1 MTYHTKGCR
10 ALIVALFIVSIV
22 LTGCAFPASDEPDP
36 PAEAEAARKLL
47 VAAHGDEHRLPT
59 APRRVRAV
67 YRLIS
72 HTLELRVTPP
82 KHFGTNASGHEAQSV
97 RRYEYQVNGGS
108 WRTLTGATCL
118 SWSTWQDGW
127 ASGAACLAE
136 DVMMLIAQV
145 PITATGRVAYG
156 VRAIGDSPGGVKTVY
171 VTIAEPG
178 EDAPSQVIQRP
189 VLVLNEDSGELNVNF
204 QLDDV
209 RVNHQ
214 NTIEGVHIN
223 LYSDGQCAN
232 WIAGAGGP
240 TRMYGDR
247 NVSITVQ
254 GHPDGLNAREVGLRI
269 RHRTPAWG
277 ECVRVRR
284 S

>member
-1 MTYHTKGCR
+1 MTYHMKGCR

-22 LTGCAFPASDEPDP
+22 MLTGCAFPASDEPA
-36 PAEAEAARKLL
+36 PAEPEAVRKLL
-47 VAAHGDEHRLPT
+47 VAAHGDEHHPPT
-59 APRRVRAV
+59 APRSVRAV

-82 KHFGTNASGHEAQSV
+82 KHFGTNVESL
-97 RRYEYQVNGGS
+97 RRYEYQVNGGA
-108 WRTLTGATCL
+108 WQTLTGATCL

-127 ASGAACLAE
+127 TSGAACLAE
-136 DVMMLIAQV
+136 DVLMLIAKV

-156 VRAIGDSPGGVKTVY
+156 VRAIGDSPGGVETVH

-178 EDAPSQVIQRP
+178 EDAPSQVVQRP
-189 VLVLNEDSGELNVNF
+189 VLVMDSGRLVVNF
-204 QLDDV
+204 QMDGV

-214 NTIEGVHIN
+214 NTIQGLHIN

-232 WIAGAGGP
+232 WITGGGGL
-240 TRMYGDR
+240 TRRWGDR
-247 NVSITVQ
+247 NISMTVQ
-254 GHPDGLNAREVGLRI
+254 GHPDGLNAREVGVRI